1 MKKIIAHRGA
11 PNLAHENTIE
21 SFLIAVDSGTDFIEF
36 DVRRTKDNILIA
48 HHDPFIIHDCR
59 KSNISELSF
68 SQLQIIS
75 SENGYQIP
83 IVEQILS
90 SLYTQTGFDI
100 ELKEEGCEEEVLEM
114 LRALAIKPKYF
125 FTSFNPLIL
134 SKLKDID
141 PSIQTGFL
149 FDEINSVKL
158 IDNKMADY
166 LCPNYYTYLQN
177 RDYFLSPDTICY
189 TVAVWTLNDSDELKK
204 AIADPR
210 IEAVITN
217 DTALAVK
224 IRECQ
229 LK

>member
-11 PNLAHENTIE
+11 PNLAHENTME
-21 SFLIAVDSGTDFIEF
+21 SFLRAIDSGTDFIEF

-48 HHDPFIIHDCR
+48 HHDPFIIQDCR
-59 KSNISELSF
+59 KINISELSF

-83 IVEQILS
+83 KVEQILS
-90 SLYTQTGFDI
+90 SLYTRTGFDI

-114 LRALAIKPKYF
+114 LRVLAVKPKYF

-134 SKLKDID
+134 SKLKDIN

-149 FDEINSVKL
+149 FKEINSVKL
-158 IDNKMADY
+158 TNNKMADY

-177 RDYFLSPDTICY
+177 RDYFLSPDTIYY

-217 DTALAVK
+217 DTALAAK